1 MACFALTEAEA
12 GSDVSRVQCTA
23 VRQGQDYILTGTKK
37 FVTSGQVA
45 SFGLVAASTA
55 PELGAKGI
63 SAFIVDLENAAGV
76 TIGPLQDKLGL
87 KATGTVDLTFDQLR
101 IPAENLLGQENQGL
115 KVMLRALD
123 DGRIGTAAQA
133 VGLGRAIL
141 TESLAY
147 ARQRQQFGQP
157 IAQFQT
163 IQWKLADIATE
174 VEAAELLTIKA
185 AWRKDQGLPY
195 DTAAAMAKLFATD
208 AAMRAALEGVQILGG
223 YGYLDSQVHERLYGE
238 ENPMTKK
245 LTAGLVQ
252 VYTGDGKGKTTAALG
267 LALRAVGRGFQVLMI
282 QFLKGEESG
291 ERLAAPRLAP
301 EFTIRHFG
309 RCGFIRRAK
318 PDAEDVAEAHAALAL
333 AQQSIKSGA
342 YDLVIL
348 DEINIALYFKLLDVA
363 EVLDLIKS
371 RHPQVELVLTGRYAP
386 PEIIAAADL
395 VTEMKSLKHYYQD
408 GVLAREGIES

>member
-1 MACFALTEAEA
+1 MDFTLSASQQEIQARARQLAQDRIKPQAAALDRQARHPAEILTELGKLGFMGLSLPPDYGGGGQDFVSYVLAMIEIAQGCMSCALIMHLNHTLFGGTVTSFGTEAQKQRYLVPVAGGQKMACFALTEAEA

-223 YGYLDSQVHERLYGE
+223 YGYLGDYPLERHLRD
-238 ENPMTKK
+238 
-245 LTAGLVQ
+245 A
-252 VYTGDGKGKTTAALG
+252 KGTQIYEGTNEI
-267 LALRAVGRGFQVLMI
+267 M
-282 QFLKGEESG
+282 
-291 ERLAAPRLAP
+291 RL
-301 EFTIRHFG
+301 
-309 RCGFIRRAK
+309 
-318 PDAEDVAEAHAALAL
+318 
-333 AQQSIKSGA
+333 
-342 YDLVIL
+342 
-348 DEINIALYFKLLDVA
+348 
-363 EVLDLIKS
+363 
-371 RHPQVELVLTGRYAP
+371 
-386 PEIIAAADL
+386 IIARNL
-395 VTEMKSLKHYYQD
+395 L
-408 GVLAREGIES
+408 R